1 MIITLKDGS
10 KREVQEGISVI
21 DLAKEI
27 SEGLARV
34 ATAGRVDG
42 KVVDLRYNLNKDCNV
57 EILTFDDEDGKK
69 AYWHTTSH
77 IMAQAIKRL
86 YKDVKLAIGPAIDGG
101 FYYDFDTEYRF
112 SEADFEK
119 VEAEMKKIIK
129 EDLPIERFELPRS
142 EAIKLMKDAGEDY
155 KVELIED
162 LPEDEVL
169 SFYKQGEFTD
179 LCAGPHLMST
189 GKVKCA
195 KLLSTSGAY
204 WRGDEKN
211 KMLQRI
217 YAISFPKAS
226 LLEEHLAKLEEA
238 KQRIANGEKYVV
250 RQTIPSTGITSF
262 EDEVYGHIE
271 VENAGLA
278 EGVLLKSDGYPTYN
292 FANIVDDHLMNI
304 THVVRGNEYLSST
317 PKYNLIY
324 QAFGWDVPSYIHCPP
339 VMKDEKHKLS
349 KRNGD
354 ASYQD
359 LINKGFLNEAIL
371 NYIALLGLS
380 PEGEQ
385 EIFSLDELIEAF
397 DVKRISKSGAIFDM
411 NKLKWINS
419 QYIKKLD
426 TKQLTEL
433 CLPFLQEAYDL
444 SDKSEALI
452 EKLVEVHRDHI
463 SCGEE
468 IVEQVKLFFEDEI
481 HLEEEAIEFMKDEA
495 IPNTLAVF
503 KSKVAEL
510 AEEDFKQ
517 DQIFACIKATQKEAK
532 ARGKM
537 LYMPLRIATTGIMHG
552 PDLAASMELLGKEK
566 VLKRLG

>member
-1 MIITLKDGS
+1 MIITMNKTRTRFAPSPTGYMHIGNLRTALFEFLIAKHEGGDFLLRIEDTDQERKVEGAVDVIYKTLKECGLNWDEGPDIGGDFGPYVQS
-10 KREVQEGISVI
+10 ERLPMYKGYAEDLIKLGGAHYCFCSEEEIEAQRKEAESLGISFKFNDPCKHLSAEEVQ
-21 DLAKEI
+21 AK
-27 SEGLARV
+27 L
-34 ATAGRVDG
+34 
-42 KVVDLRYNLNKDCNV
+42 
-57 EILTFDDEDGKK
+57 
-69 AYWHTTSH
+69 
-77 IMAQAIKRL
+77 
-86 YKDVKLAIGPAIDGG
+86 
-101 FYYDFDTEYRF
+101 
-112 SEADFEK
+112 
-119 VEAEMKKIIK
+119 
-129 EDLPIERFELPRS
+129 
-142 EAIKLMKDAGEDY
+142 DAGE
-155 KVELIED
+155 
-162 LPEDEVL
+162 P
-169 SFYKQGEFTD
+169 
-179 LCAGPHLMST
+179 
-189 GKVKCA
+189 
-195 KLLSTSGAY
+195 
-204 WRGDEKN
+204 
-211 KMLQRI
+211 
-217 YAISFPKAS
+217 
-226 LLEEHLAKLEEA
+226 
-238 KQRIANGEKYVV
+238 YVI
-250 RQTIPSTGITSF
+250 RQTIKDVGETYF
-262 EDEVYGHIE
+262 DDEVYGRIE
-271 VENAGLA
+271 VDGD
-278 EGVLLKSDGYPTYN
+278 VLDEQILIKSDGYPTYN
-292 FANIVDDHLMNI
+292 FANIIDDHQMQI
-304 THVVRGNEYLSST
+304 SHVVRGNEYLSST

-324 QAFGWDVPSYIHCPP
+324 DAYGWQRPTYVHVPP
-339 VMKDEKHKLS
+339 VMKDEHHKLS

-371 NYIALLGLS
+371 NYIALLGWS

-444 SDKSEALI
+444 SDKSEAWI

-503 KSKVAEL
+503 KSKVEEL

-552 PDLAASMELLGKEK
+552 PDLAASMELLGKDK